1 MKKFSCLMAFV
12 FVILLS
18 STALAANWEV
28 VDKNETNGVTITTSV
43 DKDSIKR
50 GINSKQFKMSRKDG
64 FSALIKIAVTSNNDN
79 HDATIINYVG
89 FVEEKGKRC
98 YYYMDSYD
106 EKGKIV
112 PDETSNPKAE
122 AYDVDKDGEVWPKV
136 WDFITKNLK

>member
-50 GINSKQFKMSRKDG
+50 GINSKPSLQIMTTTTQRLS
-64 FSALIKIAVTSNNDN
+64 
-79 HDATIINYVG
+79 
-89 FVEEKGKRC
+89 
-98 YYYMDSYD
+98 
-106 EKGKIV
+106 
-112 PDETSNPKAE
+112 
-122 AYDVDKDGEVWPKV
+122 
-136 WDFITKNLK
+136 IT